1 MSSIQIITLS
11 ENSAPAKINLIAE
24 WGLSFLL
31 RTKNNTILFDA
42 GRNISAYYNAQLLGI
57 DLNEI
62 DKIVLSHSHSDHTG
76 GLRYILERMDKR
88 KEIEII
94 AHPDIWSERYARYDN
109 EKNKYVGIPF
119 LQEELKKYGAY
130 FHLTRESIEISKEM
144 ITSGEIPVLTDFEEM
159 NSGKIRRLILKDGKY
174 IEDKLLDDLAIF
186 FKSDKGLI
194 IITGCAHRG
203 IVNTIYHAQNLTGI
217 KNVYAVIGGAHL
229 FEASQERIDLTINAL
244 EKLNVKKIGL
254 CHCTG
259 LKAISSLI
267 TQLPDK
273 FISIISGSVLTF

>member
-11 ENSAPAKINLIAE
+11 ENSAPAKVNLIAE

>member
-1 MSSIQIITLS
+1 MSSMQLVTLS
-11 ENSAPAKINLIAE
+11 ENSAPAKVNLIAE

-31 RTKNNTILFDA
+31 RTKNNTILFDT

-109 EKNKYVGIPF
+109 EKNKYTGMPF
-119 LQEELKKYGAY
+119 KKEELEKYGAR
-130 FHLTRESIEISKEM
+130 FHLTRESIEINKEM
-144 ITSGEIPVLTDFEEM
+144 ITSGEIPLVTDFEEM
-159 NSGKIRRLILKDGKY
+159 HSGKIQRLILKDGKY
-174 IEDKLLDDLAIF
+174 IEDTLLDDLAIF
-186 FKSDKGLI
+186 FKSEKGLI

-229 FEASQERIDLTINAL
+229 FGASQERIDLTINAL
-244 EKLNVKKIGL
+244 KELNVKKIGL

-259 LKAISSLI
+259 LKAISSLM
-267 TQLPDK
+267 TQLPEK
-273 FISIISGSVLTF
+273 FVSVVSGSVLTF

>member
-186 FKSDKGLI
+186 FQSDKGLI

>member
-186 FKSDKGLI
+186 FQSDKGLI

-273 FISIISGSVLTF
+273 FISVVSGSVLTF